1 VSTEVE
7 ELVRE
12 TYAAHQILMTLGYDA
27 EEIDVVIQPTIVRGV
42 AIDPCITVQLHRAGK
57 RFVIP
62 IAPGPDPI
70 RDEFLDAWRAFAT
83 TGKRAA
89 TLAELD
95 CMLYGSVVWQRKR
108 DLLTALVLRGFPV
121 KPVEAFG

>member
-1 VSTEVE
+1 MTEVE

-12 TYAAHQILMTLGYDA
+12 TYAAHQILMSLGYDA
-27 EEIDVVIQPTIVRGV
+27 EEIDVVLQPTIVRGV
-42 AIDPCITVQLHRAGK
+42 PINPCITVQLERAGRK
-57 RFVIP
+57 FVIP
-62 IAPGPDPI
+62 ISPAPDPI
-70 RDEFLDAWRAFAT
+70 KDEFMAAWRAFAE

-108 DLLTALVLRGFPV
+108 DLLTALVLKGFSI